1 MDRSGTLVGDGDEV
15 VGKEERYADP
25 SEGKSEGEGGATI
38 GISVVDDGVS
48 VDVRKGENG
57 GGVDE
62 GVGVGVEK
70 SSDDEIGVEE
80 QKVPK
85 RVFNTVTWTSTVS
98 VAGTVTVVVSPE

>member
-38 GISVVDDGVS
+38 GISVVDDDVS
-48 VDVRKGENG
+48 VGENG

>member
-25 SEGKSEGEGGATI
+25 SEGTSEGKGVATI
-38 GISVVDDGVS
+38 GISVVDDDVS
-48 VDVRKGENG
+48 VGENG